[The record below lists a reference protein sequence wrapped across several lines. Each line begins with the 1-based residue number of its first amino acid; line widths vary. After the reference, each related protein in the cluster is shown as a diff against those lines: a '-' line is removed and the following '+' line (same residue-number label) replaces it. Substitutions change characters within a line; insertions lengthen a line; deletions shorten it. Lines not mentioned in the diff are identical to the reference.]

1 MNKEC
6 VALLLA
12 AAGMSLTLSAANDSI
27 IVTTDGKVIK
37 TSKIEVNAK
46 GDLEYLT
53 PDGKLKNRIPNG
65 RFRYAQVPKPAEI
78 TEADQNYRKQQW
90 KTAAAMYHKAA
101 SDYRLLGWEVYCIR
115 MEAESLAK
123 TGEKAQAEKL
133 LAGLHGTGENNPGQ
147 QKERNLAD
155 NFLADLLIDRKAF
168 DDAEKILNRQQV
180 LDDPD
185 LVFSAFVKKAEIMQ
199 GRGRKKEALRLYYQ
213 AVLLFPGNPRRA
225 EALYNIW
232 NLMQETKDPRA
243 AKIAEMLKREYPS
256 SPFAQKVFF

>member
-1 MNKEC
+1 MNKKYGI
-6 VALLLA
+6 LLMT
-12 AAGMSLTLSAANDSI
+12 AAGVSLTLSAANDSI
-27 IVTTDGKVIK
+27 IVTTDGKIIK
-37 TSKIEVNAK
+37 TAKIEVIGK

-78 TEADQNYRKQQW
+78 TEADQNFRKQQW

-123 TGEKAQAEKL
+123 SGEKAQAEKL
-133 LAGLHGTGENNPGQ
+133 LTGLHGTGENNPRQ

-155 NFLADLLIDRKAF
+155 SFLADLLIDRKQF
-168 DDAEKILNRQQV
+168 DAAEKILNRQLG

-185 LVFSAFVKKAEIMQ
+185 LVFSAFFKKAEIMQ

-213 AVLLFPGNPRRA
+213 AALLFPGDPRRA

-243 AKIAEMLKREYPS
+243 AKIGEMLKREYPN

>member
-1 MNKEC
+1 MNKKC
-6 VALLLA
+6 AALLLA
-12 AAGMSLTLSAANDSI
+12 AAGISFTLSAANDSI
-27 IVTTDGKVIK
+27 IVTTDGKIIK

-123 TGEKAQAEKL
+123 SGEKAQAEKL
-133 LAGLHGTGENNPGQ
+133 LTGLHGTGENNPKQ
-147 QKERNLAD
+147 LKERNLAD
-155 NFLADLLIDRKAF
+155 NFLADLLIDRKQF
-168 DDAEKILNRQQV
+168 DAAEKILNRQLVQ
-180 LDDPD
+180 DDPE

-199 GRGRKKEALRLYYQ
+199 GRGRRKEALQLYYQ
-213 AVLLFPGNPRRA
+213 AVLFFPGDPRRA
-225 EALYNIW
+225 EALYNTW

-243 AKIAEMLKREYPS
+243 AKIAEMLKREYPN

>member
-1 MNKEC
+1 MNKKC
-6 VALLLA
+6 AALLLA
-12 AAGMSLTLSAANDSI
+12 AAGISFTLSAANDSI
-27 IVTTDGKVIK
+27 IVTTDGKIIK

-133 LAGLHGTGENNPGQ
+133 LAGNG
-147 QKERNLAD
+147 
-155 NFLADLLIDRKAF
+155 
-168 DDAEKILNRQQV
+168 
-180 LDDPD
+180 
-185 LVFSAFVKKAEIMQ
+185 
-199 GRGRKKEALRLYYQ
+199 
-213 AVLLFPGNPRRA
+213 
-225 EALYNIW
+225 IW
-232 NLMQETKDPRA
+232 RIIFWPTC
-243 AKIAEMLKREYPS
+243 
-256 SPFAQKVFF
+256 